1 MATSLFDGR
10 FVAINEEAASKSAAL
25 AKAKAAA
32 AAASSSQKGRKRKRG
47 QEGGGSEE
55 KDKSKGSDDKS
66 KKESEVLSREIFVAN
81 IALDVTKKQLHKVF
95 KKYGDIESSRFRSL
109 PITGTKVKE
118 SSYKLVR
125 RASAIKGLVNSAVK
139 DSMNAYVKFVDAS
152 SVEKALEAN
161 NTVLN
166 GKHLRVD
173 RATPVQ
179 TKGKGFRSS
188 GKGGRDQHD
197 FRRSVFLGNVDKH
210 GNEEELREFFSR
222 GVSGGSDCV
231 LNVRM
236 IRDRSTQ
243 EVSGVGIDL
252 GLVSGARFRVGSM
265 VGRDGVGGSRLRK
278 PCTHLCAMIC
288 NATACNVTQLN

>member
-1 MATSLFDGR
+1 MAASLFDGR

-47 QEGGGSEE
+47 EGGGSEE
-55 KDKSKGSDDKS
+55 KDESKGSDDKS
-66 KKESEVLSREIFVAN
+66 EKESEVLSREIFVAN
-81 IALDVTKKQLHKVF
+81 VALDVTKKKLQKFF
-95 KKYGDIESSRFRSL
+95 KKYGDIESSRFRSI

-125 RASAIKGLVNSAVK
+125 RASAIKGRVNSAIK
-139 DSMNAYVKFVDAS
+139 DTMNAYIRFVDAS

-243 EVSGVGIDL
+243 EVSDVATVYRFGESPDC
-252 GLVSGARFRVGSM
+252 ARHAR
-265 VGRDGVGGSRLRK
+265 
-278 PCTHLCAMIC
+278 HLCAMVC
-288 NATACNVTQLN
+288 NATARNVTQRIESK